1 MKTIS
6 DLLKNA
12 IFVKEN
18 LQKEVDNITQKN
30 SQKIIDYNIE
40 NQLYD
45 KGVDS
50 FGRRLKEYSNLT
62 KKIKRS
68 KGQPFNRT
76 TLFDTGSFTKLF
88 QINKNKQIFS
98 TDPKSSDLQDKY
110 GTAIFGLTEENNKKV
125 NYEIF
130 KPKIQEFV
138 NRNL

>member
-12 IFVKEN
+12 IFVKNN

-30 SQKIIDYNIE
+30 SQKIIAFNTE
-40 NQLYD
+40 RLYET
-45 KGVDS
+45 GQDS
-50 FGRRLKEYSNLT
+50 FGKIIGRYSRATEEITKGRKKAGEPFDFKETGDFLKGF
-62 KKIKRS
+62 K
-68 KGQPFNRT
+68 
-76 TLFDTGSFTKLF
+76 
-88 QINKNKQIFS
+88 INKNKQIFS